1 MDSPVHEWL
10 VTDGRGGFAC
20 GCWDGRIRRRWH
32 GLWVARRP
40 PRDRVR
46 LLAGFDQHFIVNGQ
60 RISPWPVWTGSVW
73 SAADGIPDGSGIEGY
88 EQRFQAVAPLFAGLR
103 FPIRV
108 VCKPGTAVQMI
119 FNPLLPFAPKPK
131 QLHAHLIELGTHQ
144 GLTLHIHCTRA
155 MALRGQALRLDNVDL
170 ELEHECEAVWTETLW
185 RAPDIAINLE
195 GDCQFMF
202 VASTTADPA
211 CLSDAPPRSD
221 DGWKRIDRPVP
232 PDDAREDPSEI
243 DAYLGDLKDFLR
255 PGIMLAEFARHF
267 LVRSSSGRPTILAGY
282 PWFTDWGRDT
292 MIALPGLLLA
302 TGNRALAAEVL
313 DHFLDHLDEG
323 LIPNLFPEDDT
334 APLYNTIDATL
345 WMIDRAFLIDAKLG
359 GNFVRGDRWEKLKSV
374 IAHHRAGTKHHIR
387 LDDDGLLRG
396 GTEGS
401 QLTWMD
407 VKIDGHV
414 PTPRHGKPIEIQGLW
429 FNALKLMADR
439 AAVLGEKPLA
449 LEYGTLATRCEASVA
464 QRFFAGRRA
473 WAADVVDRD
482 GPGTADWA
490 IRPNMI
496 LPFGLAHNVLPPERR
511 LGVLKAATTHLL
523 TPCGLRTLSKKDPAY
538 IGVYRGDVRQRDR
551 AYHQGTVW
559 PWLLAPFVKGLVA
572 HREQLAIA
580 PRKLRSIRRSLERLL
595 DAPSCECQLNEIY
608 DGDPPHTPRG
618 CFAQA
623 WSLAAGIEV
632 LEILDA
638 LEQDEE

>member
-1 MDSPVHEWL
+1 MIPQASEWL

-20 GCWDGRIRRRWH
+20 GSYDGRIRRRWH

-46 LLAGFDQHFIVNGQ
+46 LLAGLDRYFVRKGARFHAWSHWNGASWNKNPGPPAGFNIVALDEGQ
-60 RISPWPVWTGSVW
+60 CMAPSPHTGIQYDMIVERK
-73 SAADGIPDGSGIEGY
+73 SASPM
-88 EQRFQAVAPLFAGLR
+88 QF
-103 FPIRV
+103 V
-108 VCKPGTAVQMI
+108 VS
-119 FNPLLPFAPKPK
+119 PLLPFAPNPR
-131 QLHAHLIELGTHQ
+131 QLGPHLIELGTHE
-144 GLTLHIHCTRA
+144 GLTLYLHCSLP
-155 MALRGQALRLDNVDL
+155 MSMRGEVARWDDVDL
-170 ELEHECEAVWTETLW
+170 EYEHGCEAVWTETLW
-185 RAPDIAINLE
+185 RTPELVFELEKSTAIR
-195 GDCQFMF
+195 F
-202 VASTTADPA
+202 VASTSSDPA
-211 CLSDAPPRSD
+211 CLEDQLEYSN
-221 DGWKRIDRPVP
+221 DGWVEPRESDLPEEATLDGVELLSFLKELAQSLSFGEKLSSM
-232 PDDAREDPSEI
+232 ARC
-243 DAYLGDLKDFLR
+243 
-255 PGIMLAEFARHF
+255 F
-267 LVRSSSGRPTILAGY
+267 LVRSASGRPTIIAGY

-302 TGNRALAAEVL
+302 TGNKALAAEVL
-313 DHFLDHLDEG
+313 DHFLDHVDEG
-323 LIPNLFPEDDT
+323 LIPNLFPEDGGE
-334 APLYNTIDATL
+334 PLYNTIDATL
-345 WMIDRAFLIDAKLG
+345 WMIDRAFLIDAEFG
-359 GNFVRGDRWEKLKSV
+359 GQFVRGERWEKLKSI
-374 IAHHRAGTKHHIR
+374 IAHHRAGTKHDIR

-429 FNALKLMADR
+429 FNALKLMANR
-439 AAVLGEKPLA
+439 AAALGEKPLA
-449 LEYGTLATRCEASVA
+449 RDYRALAKRCEAAVA
-464 QRFFAGRRA
+464 ARFFAGRRA

-496 LPFGLAHNVLPPERR
+496 IPFGLAHNVLPAERR
-511 LGVLKAATTHLL
+511 VGILKTAISHLH
-523 TPCGLRTLSKKDPAY
+523 TPRGLRTLSKKDPAY

-572 HREQLAIA
+572 HADQI
-580 PRKLRSIRRSLERLL
+580 PGSHKRLL
-595 DAPSCECQLNEIY
+595 NMVGDFHSMLEGESSSMQINEIY

-623 WSLAAGIEV
+623 WSLAACIEAIE
-632 LEILDA
+632 LIDQRGWEI
-638 LEQDEE
+638 E